1 MKRKIVFGILL
12 LLLVPCCSCVNRA
25 AAWNPEEDAFVKE
38 GMAVEEIEK
47 ICAERGIN
55 NYPPTDLSEP
65 SGLAGWG
72 AFKYKGKI
80 VLFKYNDSDEYAS
93 VSEVEY
99 LDDFVPK
106 DEDFDKIKAGMTFKE
121 VTELV
126 GLPDNTYSG
135 FFHAGYLSNSG
146 RGYRIAFVDNDHEEL
161 PWGAVEWVGGTR
173 YGGKR
178 DDTDNSGAVTNEAST
193 DETGAALPDVTEAP
207 GETVPEESDNS
218 GAVTNEAST
227 DETGAALPD
236 VTEAPGEAV
245 PEESAQ

>member
-1 MKRKIVFGILL
+1 MKRKIIFGIL

-38 GMAVEEIEK
+38 GMAVEEIEQ

-65 SGLAGWG
+65 SGFAGWD

-80 VLFKYNDSDEYAS
+80 VLFKPKRDESYQDSYQYYA
-93 VSEVEY
+93 SEVEY

-106 DEDFDKIKAGMTFKE
+106 DEDFDKIKPGMTFKE

-126 GLPDNTYSG
+126 GLPNNTYSG
-135 FFHAGYLSNSG
+135 FFHTRYLSNSG
-146 RGYRIAFVDNDHEEL
+146 NSYRIAFVDDDHGEL
-161 PWGAVEWVGGTR
+161 PRGTVEWVGGTR

-178 DDTDNSGAVTNEAST
+178 DDTDNSGVVT
-193 DETGAALPDVTEAP
+193 D
-207 GETVPEESDNS
+207 
-218 GAVTNEAST
+218 EAST

>member
-38 GMAVEEIEK
+38 GMAVEEIEQ

-106 DEDFDKIKAGMTFKE
+106 DKDFRKIKAGMTFKE

-126 GLPDNTYSG
+126 GLPDSTLSG
-135 FFHAGYLSNSG
+135 
-146 RGYRIAFVDNDHEEL
+146 L
-161 PWGAVEWVGGTR
+161 PGAV
-173 YGGKR
+173 YHSKSGKCYTVYFNYNPN
-178 DDTDNSGAVTNEAST
+178 DDTVPYLTVIRDFSE
-193 DETGAALPDVTEAP
+193 DE
-207 GETVPEESDNS
+207 
-218 GAVTNEAST
+218 
-227 DETGAALPD
+227 
-236 VTEAPGEAV
+236 
-245 PEESAQ
+245 